1 LMVRDAALAGAG
13 AAMLP
18 RLLVVDDV
26 AAGRLTLWGIQAGPP
41 VELWALQSS
50 RRLVGA
56 KVRAFLD
63 VVEKAFPERAF
74 VPPT

>member
-1 LMVRDAALAGAG
+1 V
-13 AAMLP
+13 
-18 RLLVVDDV
+18 
-26 AAGRLTLWGIQAGPP
+26 LWGIQAGPP

-63 VVEKAFPERAF
+63 MVEKAFPERAF
-74 VPPT
+74 VPPV